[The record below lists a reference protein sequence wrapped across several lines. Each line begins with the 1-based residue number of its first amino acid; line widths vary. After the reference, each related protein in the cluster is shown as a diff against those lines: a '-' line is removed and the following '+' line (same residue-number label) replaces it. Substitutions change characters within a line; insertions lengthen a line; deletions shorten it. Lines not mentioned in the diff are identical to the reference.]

1 VSLFNNFDSRFVTP
15 APEAW
20 SIRRPCLLLPA
31 QFYYKTGSPIMYFLT
46 KKTHFLKRVFFNE
59 EAGHSCPAENTVISM
74 NISSTT
80 VIGRSSVLPYK
91 SNRFSLSCNSI
102 KIPVPGRRVR
112 KRPAAPVQQI
122 REYKPIRTHK
132 KAGPHKDPA
141 GVISSIVYRNYCPIT
156 ALPN

>member
-1 VSLFNNFDSRFVTP
+1 MSLFNNFDSRFVTP

-20 SIRRPCLLLPA
+20 PIKRPCFPLPPH
-31 QFYYKTGSPIMYFLT
+31 FYYKTDIPIKYFLT
-46 KKTHFLKRVFFNE
+46 KQSHFLKRVFFNE

-80 VIGRSSVLPYK
+80 VIGRSSDLPYK

-122 REYKPIRTHK
+122 REYRPIRTHK
-132 KAGPHKDPA
+132 KAGP
-141 GVISSIVYRNYCPIT
+141 Y
-156 ALPN
+156 L